1 MANITNNYAPGSCI
15 FEAGSTQNGDVYIQ
29 GGTFYQGVAKAQ
41 PEEEK
46 QSSAEGEE
54 ASYAKT
60 NHIFRASLFKTEE
73 AYAQLRKTILAFM
86 KQAGVEPA
94 EEYQIDPACQAEW
107 YYVLKGIAEAGV
119 AVRSGL
125 KDVDFVRQMLAWYPD
140 FFIRKEEEL
149 EEKMVRRYALCI
161 SSQRQRWVGKDKQEV
176 PINDMFAHSNL
187 MRYHLADTT
196 RFRGVALGIKKR
208 IEAILKG
215 G

>member
-1 MANITNNYAPGSCI
+1 MASITNNYAAGSCI

-29 GGTFYQGVAKAQ
+29 GGTFYQGVPKA
-41 PEEEK
+41 PETPEAAPRE
-46 QSSAEGEE
+46 EE

-60 NHIFRASLFKTEE
+60 NHIFRTSLFKTEE

-140 FFIRKEEEL
+140 LFIRKEEEV

>member
-29 GGTFYQGVAKAQ
+29 GGTFYQGVAKA
-41 PEEEK
+41 PETPEAAPRE
-46 QSSAEGEE
+46 EE

-140 FFIRKEEEL
+140 LFIRKEEEV

>member
-1 MANITNNYAPGSCI
+1 MASITNNYAAGSCI

-46 QSSAEGEE
+46 QPSAEGEE

-140 FFIRKEEEL
+140 LFIRKEEEV

-196 RFRGVALGIKKR
+196 RFRGVALGLKR
-208 IEAILKG
+208 QIETLLKG

>member
-1 MANITNNYAPGSCI
+1 MASITNNYAAGSCI

-29 GGTFYQGVAKAQ
+29 GGTFYQGVAKA
-41 PEEEK
+41 PETPEATPRE
-46 QSSAEGEE
+46 EE

-140 FFIRKEEEL
+140 LFIRKEEEV

-196 RFRGVALGIKKR
+196 RFRGVALGLKR
-208 IEAILKG
+208 QIETLLKG

>member
-29 GGTFYQGVAKAQ
+29 GGTFYQGVAKA
-41 PEEEK
+41 PETPE
-46 QSSAEGEE
+46 AAPCEGEE
-54 ASYAKT
+54 VSYAKT

-73 AYAQLRKTILAFM
+73 AYARLHQAILAFV
-86 KQAGVEPA
+86 KQAGVESA
-94 EEYQIDPACQAEW
+94 EEYQISPECQAEW

-119 AVRSGL
+119 AVRGGL

-140 FFIRKEEEL
+140 LFMRKEGEV

-208 IEAILKG
+208 IEALLKG

>member
-46 QSSAEGEE
+46 HPSAEGEE

-60 NHIFRASLFKTEE
+60 NHLFRASLFKTEE
-73 AYAQLRKTILAFM
+73 AYARLHQSILAFV
-86 KQAGVEPA
+86 KQAGVESA
-94 EEYQIDPACQAEW
+94 EEYQISPECQAEW

-140 FFIRKEEEL
+140 LFMRKEGEV

-196 RFRGVALGIKKR
+196 RFRGVALGVKKR
-208 IEAILKG
+208 IEALLQEE
-215 G
+215 

>member
-46 QSSAEGEE
+46 QPSAEGEE

-60 NHIFRASLFKTEE
+60 NHIFRASFFKTEE
-73 AYAQLRKTILAFM
+73 AYARLHQAILAFV
-86 KQAGVEPA
+86 KQAGVESA
-94 EEYQIDPACQAEW
+94 EEYQISPECQAEW

-119 AVRSGL
+119 AVRGGL

-140 FFIRKEEEL
+140 LFMRK
-149 EEKMVRRYALCI
+149 
-161 SSQRQRWVGKDKQEV
+161 
-176 PINDMFAHSNL
+176 
-187 MRYHLADTT
+187 
-196 RFRGVALGIKKR
+196 
-208 IEAILKG
+208 
-215 G
+215 

>member
-46 QSSAEGEE
+46 QPSAEGEE

-73 AYAQLRKTILAFM
+73 AYARLHQAILAFV
-86 KQAGVEPA
+86 KQAGVESA
-94 EEYQIDPACQAEW
+94 EEYQISPECQAEW

-119 AVRSGL
+119 AVRGGL

-140 FFIRKEEEL
+140 LFMRKEGEE

-196 RFRGVALGIKKR
+196 RFRGVALGVKKR
-208 IEAILKG
+208 IEALLQEE
-215 G
+215 

>member
-46 QSSAEGEE
+46 QPSAEGEE

-73 AYAQLRKTILAFM
+73 AYAQLRKTILVFV
-86 KQAGVEPA
+86 KQVGVEPA

-140 FFIRKEEEL
+140 LFMRKEGEV

-196 RFRGVALGIKKR
+196 RFRGVALGVKKR
-208 IEAILKG
+208 IEALLQEE
-215 G
+215 

>member
-1 MANITNNYAPGSCI
+1 MASITNNYAAGSCI

-29 GGTFYQGVAKAQ
+29 GGTFYQGVAKA
-41 PEEEK
+41 PETPEAALCE
-46 QSSAEGEE
+46 EE

-73 AYAQLRKTILAFM
+73 AYAQLRKTILAFV

-140 FFIRKEEEL
+140 LFIRKEEEV

-161 SSQRQRWVGKDKQEV
+161 SSQRQRWVGKDKQ
-176 PINDMFAHSNL
+176 
-187 MRYHLADTT
+187 
-196 RFRGVALGIKKR
+196 
-208 IEAILKG
+208 
-215 G
+215 

>member
-1 MANITNNYAPGSCI
+1 MASITNNYAAGSCI

-29 GGTFYQGVAKAQ
+29 GGTFYQGVAKA
-41 PEEEK
+41 PETPE
-46 QSSAEGEE
+46 AAPCEE

-119 AVRSGL
+119 AVRGGL

-140 FFIRKEEEL
+140 LFMRKEGEV

-196 RFRGVALGIKKR
+196 RFRGVALGVKKR
-208 IEAILKG
+208 IEALLQEE
-215 G
+215 

>member
-1 MANITNNYAPGSCI
+1 MASITNNYAAGSCI

-29 GGTFYQGVAKAQ
+29 GGTFYQGVAKA
-41 PEEEK
+41 PETPEATPCE
-46 QSSAEGEE
+46 EE

-60 NHIFRASLFKTEE
+60 NHIFRANLFKTEE

-94 EEYQIDPACQAEW
+94 QEYQIDPACQAEW

-140 FFIRKEEEL
+140 LFIRKEEEV

>member
-46 QSSAEGEE
+46 QPSAEGEE

-73 AYAQLRKTILAFM
+73 AYARLHQAILAFV
-86 KQAGVEPA
+86 KQAGVESA
-94 EEYQIDPACQAEW
+94 EEYQISPECQAEW
-107 YYVLKGIAEAGV
+107 YYVLKGIAESGV
-119 AVRSGL
+119 AVRGGL

-140 FFIRKEEEL
+140 LFIRKEEEV

>member
-46 QSSAEGEE
+46 QPSAEGEE

-73 AYAQLRKTILAFM
+73 AYARLHQAILAFV
-86 KQAGVEPA
+86 KQAGVESA
-94 EEYQIDPACQAEW
+94 EEYQISPECQAEW

-119 AVRSGL
+119 AVRGGL

-140 FFIRKEEEL
+140 LFMRKEGEV

>member
-1 MANITNNYAPGSCI
+1 MASITNNYAAGSCI

-29 GGTFYQGVAKAQ
+29 GGTFYQGVAKASET
-41 PEEEK
+41 PEAAPCE
-46 QSSAEGEE
+46 EE

-140 FFIRKEEEL
+140 LFIRKEEEV

-196 RFRGVALGIKKR
+196 RFRGVALGLKR
-208 IEAILKG
+208 QIETLLKG

>member
-46 QSSAEGEE
+46 QPSAEGEE

-73 AYAQLRKTILAFM
+73 AYARLHQAILAFV
-86 KQAGVEPA
+86 KQAGVESA
-94 EEYQIDPACQAEW
+94 EEYQISPECQAEW

-119 AVRSGL
+119 AVRGGL

-140 FFIRKEEEL
+140 LFMRKEGEV

-208 IEAILKG
+208 IEALLQEE
-215 G
+215 

>member
-46 QSSAEGEE
+46 QPSAEGEE

-73 AYAQLRKTILAFM
+73 AYARLHQAILAFV
-86 KQAGVEPA
+86 KQAGVESA
-94 EEYQIDPACQAEW
+94 EEYQISPECQAEW

-119 AVRSGL
+119 AVRGGL

-140 FFIRKEEEL
+140 LFMRKEEEE
-149 EEKMVRRYALCI
+149 EEKMI
-161 SSQRQRWVGKDKQEV
+161 
-176 PINDMFAHSNL
+176 
-187 MRYHLADTT
+187 
-196 RFRGVALGIKKR
+196 
-208 IEAILKG
+208 
-215 G
+215 

>member
-1 MANITNNYAPGSCI
+1 MASITNNYAAGSCI

-29 GGTFYQGVAKAQ
+29 GGTFYQGVAKAPGT
-41 PEEEK
+41 PEAAPRE
-46 QSSAEGEE
+46 EE

-140 FFIRKEEEL
+140 LFIRKEEEV

-196 RFRGVALGIKKR
+196 RFRGVALGLKR
-208 IEAILKG
+208 QIETLLKG

>member
-46 QSSAEGEE
+46 QPSAEGKE

-73 AYAQLRKTILAFM
+73 AYARLHQAILAFV
-86 KQAGVEPA
+86 KQAGVESA
-94 EEYQIDPACQAEW
+94 EEYQISPECQAEW

-119 AVRSGL
+119 AVRGGL

-140 FFIRKEEEL
+140 LFMRKEEEE

-196 RFRGVALGIKKR
+196 RFRGVALGVKKR
-208 IEAILKG
+208 IEALLQEE
-215 G
+215 

>member
-46 QSSAEGEE
+46 QPSAEGEE

-73 AYAQLRKTILAFM
+73 AYARLHQAILAFV
-86 KQAGVEPA
+86 KQAGVESA
-94 EEYQIDPACQAEW
+94 EEYQISPECQAEW

-119 AVRSGL
+119 AVRGGL

-140 FFIRKEEEL
+140 LFMRKEGEV

-187 MRYHLADTT
+187 MHYHLADTT
-196 RFRGVALGIKKR
+196 RFRGVALGVKKR
-208 IEAILKG
+208 IEALLQEE
-215 G
+215 

>member
-46 QSSAEGEE
+46 QPSAEGEE

-73 AYAQLRKTILAFM
+73 AYARLHQAILAFV
-86 KQAGVEPA
+86 KQAGVESA
-94 EEYQIDPACQAEW
+94 EEYQISPECQAEW

-119 AVRSGL
+119 AVRGGL

-140 FFIRKEEEL
+140 LFMRKEGEV

-196 RFRGVALGIKKR
+196 RFRGVALGVKKR
-208 IEAILKG
+208 IEALLQEE
-215 G
+215 

>member
-46 QSSAEGEE
+46 QPSAEGEE

-73 AYAQLRKTILAFM
+73 AYARLHQAILAFV
-86 KQAGVEPA
+86 KQAGVESA
-94 EEYQIDPACQAEW
+94 EEYQISPECQAEW
-107 YYVLKGIAEAGV
+107 DYVLKGIAEAGV
-119 AVRSGL
+119 AVRGGL

-140 FFIRKEEEL
+140 LFMRKEGEV

-196 RFRGVALGIKKR
+196 RFRGVALGVKR
-208 IEAILKG
+208 QIETLLKVG
-215 G
+215 

>member
-1 MANITNNYAPGSCI
+1 MASITNNYAAGSCI

-29 GGTFYQGVAKAQ
+29 GGTFYQGVAKA
-41 PEEEK
+41 PETPEAAPCE
-46 QSSAEGEE
+46 EE

-140 FFIRKEEEL
+140 LFIRKEEEV

-196 RFRGVALGIKKR
+196 RFRGVALGIKR
-208 IEAILKG
+208 QIETLLKG

>member
-1 MANITNNYAPGSCI
+1 MASITNNYAAGSCI

-29 GGTFYQGVAKAQ
+29 GGTFYQGVAKA
-41 PEEEK
+41 PETPEAAPCE
-46 QSSAEGEE
+46 EE

-140 FFIRKEEEL
+140 LFIRKEEEV

-196 RFRGVALGIKKR
+196 RFRGVALGLKR
-208 IEAILKG
+208 QIETLLKG

>member
-46 QSSAEGEE
+46 QPSAEGEE

-73 AYAQLRKTILAFM
+73 AYARLHQAILAFV
-86 KQAGVEPA
+86 KQAGVESA
-94 EEYQIDPACQAEW
+94 EEYQISPECQAEW
-107 YYVLKGIAEAGV
+107 YYVLKGIAEAGL
-119 AVRSGL
+119 AVRGGL

-140 FFIRKEEEL
+140 LFMRKEGEV

-196 RFRGVALGIKKR
+196 RFRGVALGVKKR
-208 IEAILKG
+208 IEALLQEE
-215 G
+215 

>member
-46 QSSAEGEE
+46 QPSAEGEE

-73 AYAQLRKTILAFM
+73 AYVRLHQAILAFV
-86 KQAGVEPA
+86 KQAGVESA
-94 EEYQIDPACQAEW
+94 EEYQISPECQAEW

-119 AVRSGL
+119 AVRGGL

-140 FFIRKEEEL
+140 LFMRKEGEV

-208 IEAILKG
+208 IEALLKG

>member
-1 MANITNNYAPGSCI
+1 MASITNNYAAGSCI

-29 GGTFYQGVAKAQ
+29 GGTFYQGVAKA
-41 PEEEK
+41 PETPEAAPCEEE
-46 QSSAEGEE
+46 AV
-54 ASYAKT
+54 SYAKT

-140 FFIRKEEEL
+140 LFIRKEEEE

>member
-1 MANITNNYAPGSCI
+1 MASITNNYAAGSCI

-29 GGTFYQGVAKAQ
+29 GGTFYQGVAKA
-41 PEEEK
+41 PETPEAAPRE
-46 QSSAEGEE
+46 EE

-73 AYAQLRKTILAFM
+73 AYAQLRKTILVFV
-86 KQAGVEPA
+86 KQVGVEPA

-119 AVRSGL
+119 AVRGGL

-140 FFIRKEEEL
+140 LFIRKEEEE

>member
-46 QSSAEGEE
+46 QPSAEGEE

-73 AYAQLRKTILAFM
+73 AYARLHQAILAFV
-86 KQAGVEPA
+86 KQAGVESA
-94 EEYQIDPACQAEW
+94 EEYQISPECQAEW

-119 AVRSGL
+119 AVRGGL

-140 FFIRKEEEL
+140 LFMRKEGEV

-208 IEAILKG
+208 IEALLKG

>member
-46 QSSAEGEE
+46 QPSAEGEE

-73 AYAQLRKTILAFM
+73 AYARLHQAILAFV
-86 KQAGVEPA
+86 KQAGVESA
-94 EEYQIDPACQAEW
+94 EEYQISPECQAEW

-119 AVRSGL
+119 AVRGGL

-140 FFIRKEEEL
+140 LFMRKEGEV

-196 RFRGVALGIKKR
+196 RFRGVALGVKKR
-208 IEAILKG
+208 IEALLKG

>member
-1 MANITNNYAPGSCI
+1 MANITNNYAAGSCI

-46 QSSAEGEE
+46 QPSAEGEE

-60 NHIFRASLFKTEE
+60 NYIFRASLFKTEE
-73 AYAQLRKTILAFM
+73 AYARLHQAILAFV
-86 KQAGVEPA
+86 KQAGVESA
-94 EEYQIDPACQAEW
+94 EEYQISPECQAEW

-119 AVRSGL
+119 AVRGGL

-140 FFIRKEEEL
+140 LFMRKEGEV

-196 RFRGVALGIKKR
+196 RFRGVALGVKKR
-208 IEAILKG
+208 IEALLKG

>member
-46 QSSAEGEE
+46 QPSAEGEE

-73 AYAQLRKTILAFM
+73 AYARLHQAILAFV

-94 EEYQIDPACQAEW
+94 EEYQISPECQAEW
-107 YYVLKGIAEAGV
+107 YYVLKGIAEEGV
-119 AVRSGL
+119 AVSGGL

-140 FFIRKEEEL
+140 LFMRKEGEV

-196 RFRGVALGIKKR
+196 RFRGVALGVKKR
-208 IEAILKG
+208 IEALLQEE
-215 G
+215 

>member
-1 MANITNNYAPGSCI
+1 MASITNNYAAGSCI

-29 GGTFYQGVAKAQ
+29 GGTFYQGVAKA
-41 PEEEK
+41 PETPEAAPCE
-46 QSSAEGEE
+46 EE

-140 FFIRKEEEL
+140 LFIRKEEEE

-196 RFRGVALGIKKR
+196 RFRGVALGLKR
-208 IEAILKG
+208 QIETLLKG

>member
-46 QSSAEGEE
+46 QPSAEGEE

-73 AYAQLRKTILAFM
+73 AYARLHQAILAFV
-86 KQAGVEPA
+86 KQAGVESA
-94 EEYQIDPACQAEW
+94 EEYQISPECQAEW
-107 YYVLKGIAEAGV
+107 YYVLKGIAESGV
-119 AVRSGL
+119 AVRGGL

-140 FFIRKEEEL
+140 LFMRKEGEV

-196 RFRGVALGIKKR
+196 RFRGVALGVKKR
-208 IEAILKG
+208 IEALLQEE
-215 G
+215 

>member
-46 QSSAEGEE
+46 QPSAEGEE

-73 AYAQLRKTILAFM
+73 AYARLHQAILAFV
-86 KQAGVEPA
+86 KQAGVESA
-94 EEYQIDPACQAEW
+94 EEYQISPECQAEW

-119 AVRSGL
+119 AVRGGL

-140 FFIRKEEEL
+140 LFMRKEGEV

-196 RFRGVALGIKKR
+196 RFRGVALGVKKR
-208 IEAILKG
+208 IEALLQDE
-215 G
+215 